1 MDKNRPRVIRVA
13 IVMGCAA
20 LLSVGFLWSWAWP
33 LSLIG
38 LVAGLHLLERSAELS
53 RKQFTWY
60 CLLFGY
66 VFFGIVLNWIYK
78 IKTTELIEDTLYA
91 GLFLGLTYILMVGA
105 FAVGFLVFAVLYRG
119 ISISVKN
126 KTVLLTPVLWVIGE
140 YFRSVF
146 FSVFSLGDGGSV
158 GAYWNFGTL
167 GLLASET
174 PLRYAGRIVGL
185 YGLSF
190 LVVLIV
196 IVIYKIMKK
205 QHRYA
210 WLLLIP
216 LALSFS
222 GWYFY
227 QESNGRSLDVA
238 VVSLGDST
246 DDGYQDNLKDQIS
259 RNENIDALILPEYSN
274 FLIDSA
280 GERTDH
286 TLPDNTS
293 LVIDSSSM
301 RRSGDIKN
309 EINFH
314 NTESELLKSQQ
325 KTFLIPGGEYIP
337 YLYHIILYYSGNKS
351 LVHEFHRE
359 NAVQQATEAE
369 RPFSYKGVSYG
380 SLACSGAIAPQLY
393 SELVYQGAE
402 VLTNSASIAT
412 LGVSEG
418 YYQQARQMATFTA
431 AANARPFLQSARG
444 GPSYI
449 LNKDGQSQKGF
460 VQAADVGYLSTT
472 ITTNSNKTLY
482 TLWGEWVLYASVIA
496 ACLYGFLQYRR
507 YKRCHKKPKH
517 I

>member
-1 MDKNRPRVIRVA
+1 MNKR
-13 IVMGCAA
+13 A
-20 LLSVGFLWSWAWP
+20 LLKIGLIALCAVTMASGFLVSWLW
-33 LSLIG
+33 LVSLMG
-38 LVAGLHLLERSAELS
+38 LILGLYLLEHSAKFS

-78 IKTTELIEDTLYA
+78 IKTTELIEDTFYA
-91 GLFLGLTYILMVGA
+91 GLFLGLTYFLMVGA
-105 FAVGFLVFAVLYRG
+105 FAIGFLVFAVLYRG
-119 ISISVKN
+119 LGISVKS
-126 KTVLLTPVLWVIGE
+126 KTVLFIPALWVIGE

-146 FSVFSLGDGGSV
+146 FSVFFMGDGGSI

-174 PLRYAGRIVGL
+174 PLKYAGRVVGL

-190 LVVLIV
+190 LVVLIAISV
-196 IVIYKIMKK
+196 YKITKK
-205 QHRYA
+205 QYRYT
-210 WLLLIP
+210 WLLSIP
-216 LALSFS
+216 LVLSFS

-227 QESNGRSLDVA
+227 LESNGKPLDVA
-238 VVSLGDST
+238 VISLGDDT
-246 DDGYQDNLKDQIS
+246 DDGYQDALTSQLS
-259 RNENIDALILPEYSN
+259 NEGNIDTLVLPEYSN
-274 FLIDSA
+274 FFVNS
-280 GERTDH
+280 EEKQTDH
-286 TLPDNTS
+286 ALPENVS
-293 LVIDSSSM
+293 LAIDSSSM
-301 RRSGDIKN
+301 RRGDEVKN
-309 EINFH
+309 EVNFH
-314 NTESELLKSQQ
+314 NTESELLQSQQ

-359 NAVQQATEAE
+359 NAVQQATKAE

-393 SELVYQGAE
+393 TRLVSQGAE

-412 LGVSEG
+412 LGVSDG
-418 YYQQARQMATFTA
+418 YYRQARQMATFTA

-460 VQAADVGYLSTT
+460 AQAADVGYLRTT
-472 ITTNSNKTLY
+472 ITTNRSKTLY
-482 TLWGEWVLYASVIA
+482 TLWGEWVLYVSVIA
-496 ACLYGFLQYRR
+496 ACSYGLLQYRQ
-507 YKRCHKKPKH
+507 YKGVSKKSKH
-517 I
+517 P